1 MSEAG
6 SREPLTFDA
15 QSLGTASGDRTSHER
30 ESSEGVST
38 PLTTSITHAPN
49 LSLLAGDD
57 TGTGGSIETGFYTLD
72 QKEHIQSFDTNDE
85 DRNTAENTTGT
96 VGPEGPENSAVT
108 PGPRKVSQNLLAA
121 ALS

>member
-15 QSLGTASGDRTSHER
+15 QSLCTASGDRTSHER

-49 LSLLAGDD
+49 LSLL
-57 TGTGGSIETGFYTLD
+57 
-72 QKEHIQSFDTNDE
+72 DTNDE